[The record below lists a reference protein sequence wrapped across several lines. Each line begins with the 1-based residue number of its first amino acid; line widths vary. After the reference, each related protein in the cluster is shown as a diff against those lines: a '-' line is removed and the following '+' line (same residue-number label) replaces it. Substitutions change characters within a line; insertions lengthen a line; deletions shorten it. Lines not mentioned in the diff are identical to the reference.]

1 MLRDAFVAIGL
12 GKGSLPALA
21 LLGLAIVGLS
31 SAWAAPDRESHP
43 GVLRVVVDENY
54 PPFMFKD
61 PSGRSV
67 GYVADWWALWEKKT
81 GVKVELRPLQWVE
94 AQRVILRGEAD
105 VIDDIFRTPD
115 RERYYD
121 FTAPYARVPVSIFTH
136 ASITAIRDAKG
147 LHGFLVGVMEG
158 DACIEHLRRE
168 AIDTL
173 RLYPDYASL
182 IRGALADEVRVFCL
196 DDYPANYY
204 LAKENAQRQFRKA
217 FTLYE
222 GQFHRAV
229 PKGRTDL
236 LRLVERGSAAIR
248 PAEDAALR
256 EKWMSRVPPDYGRF
270 LRYATVA
277 IVILVVVALVLFA
290 FLRSLRA
297 AVARKTHELEGVQVA
312 LRARVEEQ
320 RCLYEVF
327 RTSEDLGKPLSV
339 MLSDVALALRSG
351 CSCPE
356 AAVARVALDG
366 EAAAAGTLEGPAEEI
381 CADVVVDGTV
391 RGRVTVAYRAPR
403 PAGAA
408 GAFVAEERILLDAVA
423 ERMAS
428 VLRRRALFAE
438 RTSMEASLRES
449 EERFR
454 KLFDDTRQPIALLQN
469 GRFIAANRA
478 SLEMLR
484 MASDAQIVGK
494 SPVEISPT
502 FQQDGQESTTKAAAI
517 IAQALAEGTA
527 QFEWQHVRM
536 DGEPMT
542 AQVLL
547 TAIRHN
553 GEDLLHVVWR
563 DITAQKAAERE
574 LAKYREGLE
583 ALVTERAASLR
594 VANEQQQAIFDAAS
608 AGIMLVRDR
617 RIERCNRRMEELYG
631 YGPGEINGLSTRE
644 LYAEERVWRQSGE
657 EIRTATASGDVYLR
671 EGLGRRKDGST
682 FWIQLSARAVDVTD
696 PGKGLVGIVE
706 DITQRKEAADALRN
720 SKEQAEAAMRA
731 KAAFLANMSHEIRTP
746 LNGIIGMAHLL
757 RRGKLDAEQAER
769 LNKLEVAARH
779 LLEMLNAILDLSKI
793 DAGKLTLESRP
804 LRIETVCSNALS
816 MFEERAQS
824 QKLRLQTELEAMPW
838 GLLGD
843 ATRLQQALI
852 NYLSNAIK
860 FTDHG
865 GVTLRLRIEEQDAH
879 SALLRFEVTDTGVG
893 IPREAIP
900 RLFASFE
907 QADTSMTRKQAGTGL
922 GLAIT
927 KRLAELMGGSVGVTS
942 TPGVGSTFWFTARL
956 AKNEQVVADKV
967 ASPAVDAAEQLRS
980 RHAGARILVAE
991 DNDVNRE
998 VAEALLTAV
1007 GLSADL
1013 AEDGVQAIRKVGA
1026 SKYQLAL
1033 MDVQMPNMDGL
1044 EATREIRR
1052 SLTREALP
1060 IIAMTANAFA
1070 EDRDRCIAAGMNDFI
1085 GKPVDPDQ
1093 LYQTLLQWLD
1103 NPAGTRQER

>member
-1 MLRDAFVAIGL
+1 
-12 GKGSLPALA
+12 
-21 LLGLAIVGLS
+21 
-31 SAWAAPDRESHP
+31 
-43 GVLRVVVDENY
+43 
-54 PPFMFKD
+54 
-61 PSGRSV
+61 
-67 GYVADWWALWEKKT
+67 
-81 GVKVELRPLQWVE
+81 
-94 AQRVILRGEAD
+94 
-105 VIDDIFRTPD
+105 
-115 RERYYD
+115 
-121 FTAPYARVPVSIFTH
+121 
-136 ASITAIRDAKG
+136 
-147 LHGFLVGVMEG
+147 
-158 DACIEHLRRE
+158 
-168 AIDTL
+168 
-173 RLYPDYASL
+173 
-182 IRGALADEVRVFCL
+182 
-196 DDYPANYY
+196 
-204 LAKENAQRQFRKA
+204 
-217 FTLYE
+217 
-222 GQFHRAV
+222 
-229 PKGRTDL
+229 
-236 LRLVERGSAAIR
+236 
-248 PAEDAALR
+248 
-256 EKWMSRVPPDYGRF
+256 
-270 LRYATVA
+270 
-277 IVILVVVALVLFA
+277 
-290 FLRSLRA
+290 
-297 AVARKTHELEGVQVA
+297 
-312 LRARVEEQ
+312 
-320 RCLYEVF
+320 
-327 RTSEDLGKPLSV
+327 
-339 MLSDVALALRSG
+339 
-351 CSCPE
+351 
-356 AAVARVALDG
+356 
-366 EAAAAGTLEGPAEEI
+366 
-381 CADVVVDGTV
+381 
-391 RGRVTVAYRAPR
+391 
-403 PAGAA
+403 
-408 GAFVAEERILLDAVA
+408 
-423 ERMAS
+423 
-428 VLRRRALFAE
+428 
-438 RTSMEASLRES
+438 
-449 EERFR
+449 
-454 KLFDDTRQPIALLQN
+454 
-469 GRFIAANRA
+469 
-478 SLEMLR
+478 
-484 MASDAQIVGK
+484 
-494 SPVEISPT
+494 
-502 FQQDGQESTTKAAAI
+502 
-517 IAQALAEGTA
+517 
-527 QFEWQHVRM
+527 
-536 DGEPMT
+536 
-542 AQVLL
+542 
-547 TAIRHN
+547 
-553 GEDLLHVVWR
+553 
-563 DITAQKAAERE
+563 
-574 LAKYREGLE
+574 
-583 ALVTERAASLR
+583 
-594 VANEQQQAIFDAAS
+594 
-608 AGIMLVRDR
+608 
-617 RIERCNRRMEELYG
+617 MEELYG